1 MDRLE
6 MMRIAEK
13 ELGRTATAEQMAG
26 FILERFGESIGA
38 KFIPII
44 RSGLR
49 GQEALQEARERA
61 ARLLAEEPATVPK
74 PRVGQKRR
82 SDAA

>member
-13 ELGRTATAEQMAG
+13 ELGRGATAEQLAS
-26 FILERFGESIGA
+26 FIQDRFGEGIGP

-44 RSGLR
+44 RASLR

-61 ARLLAEEPATVPK
+61 ARLLAEEPVTVPK
-74 PRVGQKRR
+74 RRVGQKRR
-82 SDAA
+82 